1 MKRIAAIMAGGVGE
15 RFWPMSRKNKPKQL
29 LDLLSSGKTMIEG
42 SIDRVKDIIEPG
54 HIFIFTSEALLEP
67 MRKALPMIP
76 DANIIAEP
84 CKRNTG
90 PALALAAAFIAARYE
105 AQGLSQKEIS
115 MTVLTADQD
124 IQPVDGFRK
133 TVDNALEY
141 VESNEVLG
149 TIGIPPSRPETG
161 YGYIEVEEPFAEGN
175 SHLEIKPV
183 SRFTEKPDR
192 KTAQK
197 FIEKGNYLW
206 NSGMFFWRLDTF
218 INKMKEF
225 YPEIGEKIP
234 LMIEKYEVY
243 TNIPLSGANEKI
255 TDIFCDFPNI
265 SIDYCLMEKADNVAV
280 ARAMFSWDDVGSWD
294 SLERIWEKDEK
305 GNISTG
311 EVSLSETSDSI
322 IVNSH
327 SKGRRI
333 IATLGLEQI
342 VVVVTD
348 DAVLV
353 CPKDR
358 VQDIKKVVKDIDET
372 YGDKWL

>member
-1 MKRIAAIMAGGVGE
+1 
-15 RFWPMSRKNKPKQL
+15 MSRKNKPKQL
-29 LDLLSSGKTMIEG
+29 LDLLSSGKTMIEE

-90 PALALAAAFIAARYE
+90 PALALAASFIAARYE
-105 AQGLSQKEIS
+105 AQGFSQKEIS

-124 IQPVDGFRK
+124 IHPVEGFQK
-133 TVDNALEY
+133 TVDNALKY

-149 TIGIPPSRPETG
+149 TIGIPPARPETG
-161 YGYIEVEEPFAEGN
+161 YGYIEVEKPFADKN
-175 SHLEIKPV
+175 SDFEVKPV
-183 SRFTEKPDR
+183 VRFTEKPDR
-192 KTAQK
+192 ETAKK

-218 INKMKEF
+218 INKMREF
-225 YPEIGEKIP
+225 YPEIGDKIP
-234 LMIEKYEVY
+234 DIIDKYEVY
-243 TNIPLSGANEKI
+243 TNIPLSSANEKI
-255 TDIFCDFPNI
+255 KDIFCSFPNI

-280 ARAMFSWDDVGSWD
+280 TRALFSWDDVGSWD
-294 SLERIWEKDEK
+294 SLERIWEHDDK

-311 EVSLSETSDSI
+311 EVSLNETSESI
-322 IVNSH
+322 IVNAKSQG
-327 SKGRRI
+327 KRVV
-333 IATLGLEQI
+333 ATLGMEKV
-342 VVVVTD
+342 VVVVTE

-358 VQDIKKVVKDIDET
+358 VQDIKKVVKNIDDT